1 MDTVMASHPNR
12 DQLSIQN
19 QKNRRLT
26 TVAPGCGGCCRR
38 RGALG
43 CNLMGLFAEPR
54 RPARASPDRAELP
67 PPPPAHP
74 GCHRTRRCPVSS
86 GPRPPSPLPPPH
98 RAQTRRTAPAWHTR
112 RGQSRRHGPSPA
124 RPTPR
129 RSVDSPVYRLVNQLR
144 SATCRRRPA
153 RTCELFFASRCRH
166 RLPRVGRGAGAN
178 NRTHAS
184 QISGDTTTAEAR
196 I

>member
-1 MDTVMASHPNR
+1 MASHPNR

-54 RPARASPDRAELP
+54 RPARASPDRAEL
-67 PPPPAHP
+67 
-74 GCHRTRRCPVSS
+74 
-86 GPRPPSPLPPPH
+86 LPPPTH
-98 RAQTRRTAPAWHTR
+98 PTPAATAPDDAPCQRPPAPPPHSPRYTARKHAARPLPGTRAADRAAITARLR
-112 RGQSRRHGPSPA
+112 RG
-124 RPTPR
+124 PR
-129 RSVDSPVYRLVNQLR
+129 LGAQLTHRSTGESTSCALLLVVVVPR
-144 SATCRRRPA
+144 EPI
-153 RTCELFFASRCRH
+153 ELVFASRFRH

-184 QISGDTTTAEAR
+184 QISGDTTTAEAK